1 MLVRVLK
8 LFLTKETPSIFFKS
22 AWYPNGIICFGHKV
36 GYNYLQIIVYRANY
50 TSSLTFTL

>member
-8 LFLTKETPSIFFKS
+8 LFLTKETPSIFSKS